1 MDARAKRRRQP
12 PGGYV
17 VVLLLRL
24 VAILQLALPH
34 LITHHQKMPLLNWTA
49 AWHPPMVYTYDA
61 VAAFAI
67 IRAG

>member
-1 MDARAKRRRQP
+1 
-12 PGGYV
+12 V

-24 VAILQLALPH
+24 VAILPLALPH

-61 VAAFAI
+61 VAAFTI

>member
-1 MDARAKRRRQP
+1 MDARAERRRQP

-34 LITHHQKMPLLNWTA
+34 LITPSKMPQLNWTA

-61 VAAFAI
+61 VAAFTI
-67 IRAG
+67 LRAG